1 MSVRLFVFYL
11 EISGRETN
19 EDQYP
24 SKKLIETILSISHF
38 EIFYIYFNDFH
49 SINKYEI
56 SFVLQVFHLE
66 ISGKDFND
74 EQKKYHSYFLH
85 FLYPI

>member
-66 ISGKDFND
+66 ILKNCNN
-74 EQKKYHSYFLH
+74 KNNYSYFQ
-85 FLYPI
+85 PSK